1 MFWNGGDKHSMKEK
15 FELTLRKQIKTK
27 VHLLLETARVKAKIL
42 ENMRCV
48 WGIVGNE
55 EEKAIAIL

>member
-1 MFWNGGDKHSMKEK
+1 MSSDNIYQPVCWNGGDRHSMKEK

-27 VHLLLETARVKAKIL
+27 VHLLLETAGVRVKSL

-48 WGIVGNE
+48 
-55 EEKAIAIL
+55 

>member
-1 MFWNGGDKHSMKEK
+1 MKEK
-15 FELTLRKQIKTK
+15 FELTLRKQIKTE
-27 VHLLLETARVKAKIL
+27 VHLLLETAGVKVKSL

-55 EEKAIAIL
+55 EEKAAAIL

>member
-1 MFWNGGDKHSMKEK
+1 VCWNGGDRHSMKEK

-27 VHLLLETARVKAKIL
+27 VHLLLETAGVRVKSL

-48 WGIVGNE
+48 FNE

>member
-1 MFWNGGDKHSMKEK
+1 MKEK

-27 VHLLLETARVKAKIL
+27 VHLLLETAGVRVKSL

-48 WGIVGNE
+48 FNE